1 MPSSTLSQPVQT
13 TPKLGLVCISISKA
27 VRFKTTTRKH
37 LLSLSVPE
45 QEEKLRSLYA
55 ENLKRLHLALAFC
68 RDRDIQLYRLSSDL
82 FPFFDIPVGKAV
94 LDEFNN
100 EIREFGD
107 RAQKDNIRLV
117 LHPNQF
123 VVLNS
128 DKPSVI
134 ATSIKI
140 LSAHA
145 DVFERMGLPQSPWAL
160 MNIHGGKGDRAER
173 LVDVIRDLPHSVK
186 SRLTLENDEKTYNA
200 DAIAQICH
208 KAEIPMVFD
217 AHHHLVYEKL
227 PSYDDPSV
235 GEALAAAKETWK
247 HPEWQLV
254 HISNGRESL
263 HDCRH
268 SDLITQM
275 PESYRNAPWIE
286 VEAKHKEDA
295 IAKIDREWLSVEELN
310 NTLTC

>member
-1 MPSSTLSQPVQT
+1 MPSSTLPQPVQT
-13 TPKLGLVCISISKA
+13 LPKLGLVCISISKE
-27 VRFKTTTRKH
+27 VRFKTTTRKY

-45 QEEKLRSLYA
+45 QEQKLRSLYT
-55 ENLKRLHLALAFC
+55 ENLKRLFMALDFC
-68 RDRDIQLYRLSSDL
+68 RDRDIQLYRLSSNL

-94 LDEFNN
+94 LDEFNT
-100 EIREFGD
+100 EIKEFGD
-107 RAQKDNIRLV
+107 RAREYNIRLV

-134 ATSIKI
+134 ETSIKV
-140 LSAHA
+140 LNAHA
-145 DVFERMGLPQSPWAL
+145 DVFDRMGLPQSPWAL

-173 LVDVIRDLPHSVK
+173 LIDVIRDLPHSVK
-186 SRLTLENDEKTYNA
+186 SRLTLENDEKTYSA
-200 DAIAQICH
+200 DALTQICH

-227 PSYDDPSV
+227 PSYDHPSV
-235 GEALAAAKETWK
+235 AEALAAAKETWK

-295 IAKIDREWLSVEELN
+295 IAKVTQEWLQKI
-310 NTLTC
+310 